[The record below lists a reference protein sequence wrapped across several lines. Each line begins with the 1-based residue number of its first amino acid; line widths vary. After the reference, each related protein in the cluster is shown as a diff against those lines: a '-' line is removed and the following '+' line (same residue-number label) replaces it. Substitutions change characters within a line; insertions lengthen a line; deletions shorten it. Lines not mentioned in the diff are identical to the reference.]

1 MRYSYLADKALAV
14 PAQEASRS
22 APSSAATILL
32 YRLYRPALVA
42 STVSQHAALH
52 PVRLIYYRL
61 VTVGLQG
68 QVMMIVRARCPR
80 AALWLPLALETKTTH
95 LMRLAQ

>member
-1 MRYSYLADKALAV
+1 MCYSYLADKALAV

-68 QVMMIVRARCPR
+68 QVMMSQHAALRPCLDHRVRAS
-80 AALWLPLALETKTTH
+80 LG
-95 LMRLAQ
+95 